1 MTILVTYKTGDKMDE
16 YYIEGIIDSMIDDIN
31 YVKIRMSIF
40 VEE

>member
-1 MTILVTYKTGDKMDE
+1 MDE
-16 YYIEGIIDSMIDDIN
+16 YYIEGIIVSMIDDIN

>member
-1 MTILVTYKTGDKMDE
+1 MDE

-31 YVKIRMSIF
+31 YVKLRMSIF

>member
-1 MTILVTYKTGDKMDE
+1 MDE

-40 VEE
+40 VDE

>member
-1 MTILVTYKTGDKMDE
+1 MDE
-16 YYIEGIIDSMIDDIN
+16 YYTEGIIDSMIDDIN

>member
-1 MTILVTYKTGDKMDE
+1 MDE
-16 YYIEGIIDSMIDDIN
+16 YYIEGIIDSMIADIN

>member
-1 MTILVTYKTGDKMDE
+1 MDE

-31 YVKIRMSIF
+31 YVKIRMSIL

>member
-1 MTILVTYKTGDKMDE
+1 MDE

>member
-1 MTILVTYKTGDKMDE
+1 MDE

-40 VEE
+40 VEEWLKSML

>member
-1 MTILVTYKTGDKMDE
+1 MDE

-40 VEE
+40 VKE

>member
-1 MTILVTYKTGDKMDE
+1 MDE
-16 YYIEGIIDSMIDDIN
+16 YYREGIIDSMIDDIN

>member
-1 MTILVTYKTGDKMDE
+1 MYE